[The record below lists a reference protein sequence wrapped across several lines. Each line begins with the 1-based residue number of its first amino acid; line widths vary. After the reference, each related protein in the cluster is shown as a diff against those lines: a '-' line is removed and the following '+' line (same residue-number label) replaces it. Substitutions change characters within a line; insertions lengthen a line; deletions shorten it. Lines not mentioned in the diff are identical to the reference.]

1 MLGALVLGALVL
13 GVAWGLPEAP
23 EAVWEP
29 LEVPEGAW
37 EELVAGSR
45 RLVLPSEPVRLCHA

>member
-1 MLGALVLGALVL
+1 MLGALVL